1 MKSLIYKILGIFG
14 VLFASFQLGKKS
26 GKNTLKNEINKN
38 RLEDVKR
45 TNKLEEEIRNLDID
59 SARAKLQKFARK

>member
-14 VLFASFQLGKKS
+14 VLFAFFQLGKRS

-38 RLEDVKR
+38 RLEDVKK
-45 TNKLEEEIRNLDID
+45 TNKIKKDIRDLDDD
-59 SARAKLQKFARK
+59 SARAELQKYARE

>member
-1 MKSLIYKILGIFG
+1 MKTLIYKILGIFG
-14 VLFASFQLGKKS
+14 VLLAFFQIGKKS

-45 TNKLEEEIRNLDID
+45 TNKLEEEIRNLDTD
-59 SARAKLQKFARK
+59 SARAKLQKYARK

>member
-14 VLFASFQLGKKS
+14 VLFAFFQIGKRN

-45 TNKLEEEIRNLDID
+45 TNKLEEEIRNLDND
-59 SARAKLQKFARK
+59 SARAKLQKYARK

>member
-14 VLFASFQLGKKS
+14 VLFAFFQLGKKS
-26 GKNTLKNEINKN
+26 GKNDLKNQINKN

-45 TNKLEEEIRNLDID
+45 TNKIKEDISNLDD
-59 SARAKLQKFARK
+59 ASLRGKLQKYARK